1 MKKALAILLAF
12 SLLLSLTAC
21 GGSTAPASS
30 SAESEQSTDAVE
42 DAAIAEST
50 SEDQNLNADA
60 AEPAADDQDL
70 NANTADPAADDQD
83 LNANTADPAAKAATS
98 ADSEQTSQNAASSE
112 TAAQATADQDPS
124 LEAQSPVGIYKLTGQ
139 SGNMQKNLSDIISI
153 VRLGGNLY
161 LSLKED
167 GTGSMNL
174 LEAGI
179 PLEWDNSDIIIQPK
193 EGAAFTEPVKISYA
207 CEGESLK
214 MSTSDYSL
222 DFSRLNEQELAEY
235 KENGAGSL
243 KGQLSMVLQMLG
255 ANAEDSL
262 EDLLFLAMMMSG
274 SSDDNSPIPEDEP
287 SEGPVTGSVDGIE
300 FTILGTD
307 QVQSDEGPLIVFYIE
322 AVNTADDYQEIWYYD
337 FEASQNGE
345 FLENTWG
352 LGDIPEESNV
362 DLGMAPG
369 RTLRLANV
377 FKYDPDGGVV
387 GFRISYYED
396 KDNTVLYYADPR
408 NLSGAPAEPFAY
420 DADPSIPEY
429 VQALPEEIDE
439 VGMESVEFFTD
450 EDGDEAVRFYFTF
463 RNTSDKDEAAFC
475 TDYGCYA
482 LQDGLKLPMSITI
495 DSHEEEN
502 NYAKDIKPGE
512 EILCAS
518 SYKLRTGSPVSFIV
532 YEAKGFDESIN
543 VAAKSYEVE

>member
-50 SEDQNLNADA
+50 AEDQNLNADA

-70 NANTADPAADDQD
+70 NANTADPAAE
-83 LNANTADPAAKAATS
+83 AATS

-112 TAAQATADQDPS
+112 TAAQATTDQDPS

-193 EGAAFTEPVKISYA
+193 EGAAFTEPVRISYA
-207 CEGESLK
+207 CEDESLK

-255 ANAEDSL
+255 AKAEDSL

-300 FTILGTD
+300 FTILGAD

-345 FLENTWG
+345 FLEDTWG

-429 VQALPEEIDE
+429 VQALPEEIEE

-450 EDGDEAVRFYFTF
+450 EDGDEAVRFFFTF

>member
-50 SEDQNLNADA
+50 AEDQNLNADA

-112 TAAQATADQDPS
+112 TAAQATTDQDPS

-193 EGAAFTEPVKISYA
+193 EGAAFTEPVRISYA

-300 FTILGTD
+300 FTILGAD

-345 FLENTWG
+345 FLEDTWG
-352 LGDIPEESNV
+352 LGNIPEESNV

-369 RTLRLANV
+369 RTLRFANV

-429 VQALPEEIDE
+429 VQALPEEIEE